1 MADLDGMV
9 GAAMEILTLLKANI
23 RRKKGSF
30 ISIVVLTFLIMAT
43 AAAVLGIR
51 HNYEEALKKAHEHAQ
66 IGNSNA
72 FIADSLLTQELLDSV
87 KNSPLVDH
95 VKVDQAIVTQG
106 YATVG
111 EEKDSNSYFL
121 LKMREEFRL
130 YREDEDGYAD
140 TIPKLREGEIYLP
153 YGLKSKLTCEMGD
166 TISIGMADGI
176 HDFTIKGFIEEAIN
190 GGMMMGW
197 KQVAIS
203 DADYE
208 RFREELA
215 AYETEKQTSYMDV
228 VRIYKADE
236 SLSDARFQRKLNL
249 ETGIIDQANGSLT
262 GEQSSRY
269 TGLFLEI
276 ITGVM
281 LGFVAVL
288 FVIVLVVIAHSIK
301 TETEID
307 YVNLGILKSQGFT
320 SSKITGLLVLR
331 YLVAELA
338 GIFLGIGAGIPIER
352 ALSRIFFSITAIL
365 PLRSIAILPI
375 LLVVAGILILSVLII
390 FVCTRKVA
398 HISPVRAI
406 SGGRREIYF
415 SNRCNA
421 RISGKCL
428 LPSLAMRNFTSDK
441 KRYVG
446 IIFIAALLTFFA
458 VTVNVLDGA
467 VKSRA
472 ALENMG
478 YVITDLG
485 ITLNQEDMYDH
496 VNEIE
501 EMIEKHSKIEKKY
514 YFTNGYL
521 SLNGENLFVEIYQYP
536 EVISGIL
543 EGRKPLYDNE
553 IVITEMVADTLG
565 LHMGDEVTVRRKGEE
580 SVYLISGIYQTM
592 NDSGMAFAMSL
603 EGAKKIGVKQIAYL
617 GIVLEDASQSELIAE
632 ELKEHFGDK
641 LQAEADDG
649 SFDSY
654 MGVFD
659 LAVLVI
665 QIMIYAFSVVF
676 TLVSVIMVC
685 SKAFIRER
693 TDIGIYK
700 AIGFTSGKLR
710 MQFAIRFFMVALIGS
725 VVGAFAGAWFS
736 VDVINLVFRLFGVSS
751 VTTDNT
757 MFTYITA
764 VAFISI
770 CVFVFSYLVSGK
782 MKRVEIKELVTE

>member
-23 RRKKGSF
+23 RCKKGSF
-30 ISIVVLTFLIMAT
+30 FSIVILTFLIMAT

-106 YATVG
+106 YAAVG

-130 YREDEDGYAD
+130 YREDGDGYAD
-140 TIPKLREGEIYLP
+140 TVPKLEEGEIYLP
-153 YGLKSKLTCEMGD
+153 YGLKSKLACEIGD
-166 TISIGMADGI
+166 TISIGLVDGI

-215 AYETEKQTSYMDV
+215 AYETEKQTSYIDV

-236 SLSDARFQRKLNL
+236 SLSDARFQRDLNL
-249 ETGIIDQANGSLT
+249 ETGIIDQAIGSLT
-262 GEQSSRY
+262 GDQSSRY

-320 SSKITGLLVLR
+320 SSKITRLLMLR
-331 YLVAELA
+331 YLIAELA
-338 GIFLGIGAGIPIER
+338 GILLGIGAGIPIER

-365 PLRSIAILPI
+365 PLKSIAILPI
-375 LLVVAGILILSVLII
+375 LFVVAGILTLSVLII
-390 FVCTRKVA
+390 FVCTRKIA

-415 SNRCNA
+415 SDRCNA

-467 VKSRA
+467 VKSRT

-478 YVITDLG
+478 YVLTDLD
-485 ITLNQEDMYDH
+485 IILNQEDMYDH

-501 EMIEKHSKIEKKY
+501 EMIEEHSKIEKKY

-649 SFDSY
+649 SSDSY

-659 LAVLVI
+659 FAVLVI

-725 VVGAFAGAWFS
+725 VVGAFTGAWFS